1 MENTDLSFSY
11 LDDLNDIQRQA
22 VTTIDGPVMV
32 IAGPGSGKTRVLTFR
47 IAHLIKS
54 GVAPWQIL
62 ALTFTNK
69 AAKEM
74 KARIEGVVGQSAYKV
89 WAGTFH
95 SIFSRI
101 LRVEAHRIGYPN
113 DFTIYDTDD
122 SKSVIREIIKS
133 LSLNPKEYNVGAV
146 RSRIS
151 SAKSNLITPK
161 NYGTN
166 EELLLADQMN
176 RRPMTHKIYEK
187 YAAKCLRA
195 GAMDFDDLL
204 LQTFKLLYTNPD
216 NIRAKYQGQFQYLM
230 VDEFQDTNFLQYEIL
245 KLFSIYEGSSHNIC
259 IVGDD
264 AQSIYSFRGATIEN
278 ILQFEQDFEE
288 VKTFKLEQNYR
299 STNYIVQAANE
310 IINQNTRQIQK
321 KIWTDNNGGHKI
333 KLMKA
338 MTENEEGKLIADT
351 IIEQKNRFSLAN
363 KDIAILYRT
372 NAQSRIF
379 EEYLRRN
386 NIAYKIYGGI
396 SFYQRKEIKDI
407 IAYLRL
413 SINHKDDEALKRV
426 INYPK
431 RGIGQTSV
439 GKIIQIANDNEVSMW
454 ECLNSIDFN
463 GRAKKSVGEFV
474 NIVRA
479 SQEKAKTSDAYK
491 TALFIVKKSGI
502 VDLFKSENTLEA
514 QGRID
519 NINALLDG
527 IQEFTEDDIL
537 EEGENI
543 DNQERTL
550 SNFLQTISLMT
561 DQDKKEENVDSVTM
575 MSVHAAKGLEYKSV
589 FVVGMEENLFPSYMS
604 LSSPDQ
610 LEEERRLFYVAIT
623 RAEAHICL
631 SFANSRYQYGNVR
644 FNDPSRFLEEISD
657 DIIEANITMK
667 AKPEFGPPKKLMGNF
682 KKLGEGKPKALS
694 VDANDFKPNA
704 ASEIKVGQQILH
716 LKFGQGEVLSIDER
730 NVATIR
736 FSSAIDS
743 PEKRIMLQYA
753 RLQILES

>member
-216 NIRAKYQGQFQYLM
+216 NIRAKYQGQFKYLM